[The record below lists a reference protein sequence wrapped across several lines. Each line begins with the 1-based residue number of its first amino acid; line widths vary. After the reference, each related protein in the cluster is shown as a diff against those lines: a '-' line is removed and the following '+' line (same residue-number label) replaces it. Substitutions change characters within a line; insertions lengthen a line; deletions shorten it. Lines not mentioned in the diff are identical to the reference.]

1 MTLSRASEIE
11 KSLIDHMENPAP
23 KLVADFFTPLSAIGV
38 ESRMDIRNAL
48 YLNLADFYANLVR
61 ANATNMQWKAFDQYL
76 EACSATRQRVLM
88 SFFPDKELAYLE
100 QVQHSLGTSEYASEF
115 SRVCALHDA
124 DGFFGSESV
133 GEFANFLRTID
144 PNSPSYLVK
153 VYERLGLPYSPYA
166 PYSGNRASES
176 NTPPQKGCLLSAII
190 VCGMLVSL
198 ILFWKL

>member
-1 MTLSRASEIE
+1 
-11 KSLIDHMENPAP
+11 MENPTP
-23 KLVADFFTPLSAIGV
+23 KMVADFFTPLSAIGV

-48 YLNLADFYANLVR
+48 YLNLANFYANLVR
-61 ANATNMQWKAFDQYL
+61 ANVTDRQWDAFEQYL

-88 SFFPDKELAYLE
+88 SFFPDKELTYLE
-100 QVQHSLGTSEYASEF
+100 QVKHSFGTPEYAKEF

-133 GEFANFLRTID
+133 GEFANFLRTLD

-153 VYERLGLPYSPYA
+153 VYERLGLPYSPYV

-176 NTPPQKGCLLSAII
+176 NTTPQKGCLLSAIL
-190 VCGMLVSL
+190 VCGTLASL
-198 ILFWKL
+198 IVFFKL